1 MALPQTENKQQ
12 NTAYKGGSLLPKDIE
27 QGLERWLSQYP
38 SLLHEPKYPS
48 SIPSTQDTTD
58 VCTSV
63 ARVLGGASLGAYT
76 CRHKDTQRPMLLPSS
91 TLVCPLP
98 TVPRLPRGKQL

>member
-1 MALPQTENKQQ
+1 MALPETENKQQ
-12 NTAYKGGSLLPKDIE
+12 NTAYKGGTLLPKDTE

-76 CRHKDTQRPMLLPSS
+76 CRHKDTQRPMPLPSS
-91 TLVCPLP
+91 TLARPLP
-98 TVPRLPRGKQL
+98 TVPRLPRGQQL